1 MLYEF
6 NILGTLAPEVRSQY
20 TKKPCLRFDKA
31 PETFFSRPFAPR

>member
-6 NILGTLAPEVRSQY
+6 NTLGTLAPEVRSQY
-20 TKKPCLRFDKA
+20 TKTPCLRFDKA